1 MKTVGLTGG
10 IASGKSTVAALL
22 RARGLPVLDADQ
34 VARAVVAPGSEGL
47 AQVARRFGPS
57 VLQADGAL
65 DRERLRF
72 IVLAD
77 PAERAALEQITHP
90 LIRAAIQSWLTQQ
103 AEAGAQVAVVEAA
116 LMVETGTWRLYDAL
130 LVVIAPVEV
139 QEARLMQRNQLDAE
153 AARRWI
159 AAQLPA
165 ADKAAL
171 ATAVVENSGDEA
183 ALARA
188 LDLAWARILEA
199 TPRA

>member
-65 DRERLRF
+65 DRERLRV

-90 LIRAAIQSWLTQQ
+90 LIRAAIHRWLTEQ

-116 LMVETGTWRLYDAL
+116 LMVETGSWRLYDAL
-130 LVVIAPVEV
+130 LVVIAAVEV
-139 QEARLMQRNQLDAE
+139 QQDRLMRRNHLDAE

-188 LDLAWARILEA
+188 LDLAWARILQA
-199 TPRA
+199 TPPA